1 MRFLRNDVR
10 LTALGCACPACLA
23 FRPIGQKLCS
33 CRSSSRSSK
42 ARAMKI
48 RSAVRLL
55 IFLAAGLNGCATVAV
70 RDPGQRVLDAV
81 VVEREYEPASGARID
96 SGSFG
101 SWNERMGSWYLVFEA
116 RDGEAT
122 VRYRLAVNQQQYMQF
137 QQGTDVQIT
146 LVGYELRFL
155 RRRS

>member
-1 MRFLRNDVR
+1 MR
-10 LTALGCACPACLA
+10 
-23 FRPIGQKLCS
+23 
-33 CRSSSRSSK
+33 
-42 ARAMKI
+42 I

-55 IFLAAGLNGCATVAV
+55 FVLAAGLTGCATATN
-70 RDPGQRVLDAV
+70 RDPGRRVLDAV
-81 VVEREYEPASGARID
+81 VVGREFEPASGGARID

-101 SWNERMGSWYLVFEA
+101 RYEGTGSWYLVFEA

-122 VRYRLAVNQQQYMQF
+122 ARYRLSVNQQQYMRF
-137 QQGTDVQIT
+137 QEGTDVQIT